1 VDSAPSSTSVAVVGL
16 GAIGTRLLV
25 ELACAGRS
33 DVFGCARRKLVALEL
48 VGVEAPLQC
57 TPRIEI
63 DPAHASLADWV
74 LLCTKSQQ
82 VESARSWLRAL
93 RRDDTPV
100 AVLQNG
106 VEHRERLAGMVR
118 GELVVPVVVEAPT
131 ERVRDGRVRARGPA
145 RLSVARDTLGQRFAE
160 LFRGSNVAVEQVDDV
175 RALAWAKLVHNCAGA
190 ARALEARST
199 LAAAPGRR
207 ELAARLAAEAVE
219 VATALGV
226 VLPTE
231 TLERAV
237 SAALALGPGRS
248 TSLEADLAAGRP
260 TEVDARNGA
269 VARLGARLGVDVRWN
284 ALALQLLR

>member
-1 VDSAPSSTSVAVVGL
+1 MGL
-16 GAIGTRLLV
+16 GAIGTRLTV
-25 ELACAGRS
+25 ELACAGTTTVS
-33 DVFGCARRKLVALEL
+33 ACARRKLDALEL

-57 TPRIEI
+57 TPRVEV
-63 DPAHASLADWV
+63 DPAHTSLADWV
-74 LLCTKSQQ
+74 LLCTKAQQ
-82 VESARSWLRAL
+82 VESARDWLRAL

-100 AVLQNG
+100 AVVQNG

-118 GELVVPVVVEAPT
+118 GEFVLPVVVEAPT
-131 ERVRDGRVRARGPA
+131 ERVRDGSVRARGPA
-145 RLSVARDTLGQRFAE
+145 RLCVSRDALGQRFAE
-160 LFRGSNVAVEQVDDV
+160 LFRGSHVAVEQVDDL

-199 LAAAPGRR
+199 LAVALGRR

-226 VLPTE
+226 VLPEE
-231 TLERAV
+231 TWEHAV

-269 VARLGARLGVDVRWN
+269 VARLGRQQRLDVPWN
-284 ALALQLLR
+284 ELALQLLR